1 MGKVDLKI
9 AMVISVLFTG
19 LGIAYAG
26 NVKKGAAIFGAVVVL
41 NVLGMWTSSIFS
53 KITILLWIYG
63 LYATYQEVQL
73 ANGE

>member
-1 MGKVDLKI
+1 MSNVDLKI
-9 AMVISVLFTG
+9 AMVISILFTG

-26 NVKKGAAIFGAVVVL
+26 NVKKGLILFGTVVVL
-41 NVLGMWTSSIFS
+41 NVLGMWTFNIFN
-53 KITILLWIYG
+53 KITVLIWIYG